1 MRRRLP
7 SLNALRVFEA
17 AARKLSFSAAADELN
32 VTQGAV
38 SRQIKTLEAEIGVPL
53 FVRHVRRIALTADG
67 ADLYPGVRGALDE
80 LERSVARVEKR
91 KASGVLTVSALPT
104 FAMSWLMPRLE
115 DFSTRN
121 PTIEVHL
128 ATSIGAV
135 NFSRDEVDLAIR
147 VGRIDASDDPD
158 APRIDLKMI
167 EDSDS
172 LRSERLMVDELVP
185 VAAPDFFTGAAPVKP
200 EDLLAYPLIHNATRG
215 NAWQDY
221 FNAAGLTVT
230 ITPEEPKF
238 GHYFMVMAAARRGDG
253 VAVIPRVL
261 VEEDIASGRL
271 VPAIAH
277 TVRSAG
283 SYYLLGR
290 EHQWDFPMIK
300 AFREWIA
307 AQAAPYETAEK
318 DRQRLK

>member
-38 SRQIKTLEAEIGVPL
+38 SRQIKALENEIGVPL
-53 FVRHVRRIALTADG
+53 FARHVRRIELTADG
-67 ADLYPGVRGALDE
+67 AVLYPGVRGALDE
-80 LERSVARVEKR
+80 LERSVARVEQR

-135 NFSRDEVDLAIR
+135 DFSRDEVDLAIR
-147 VGRIDASDDPD
+147 VGRMDGSEDDAN
-158 APRIDLKMI
+158 APRIDLKMM

-172 LRSERLMVDELVP
+172 LKAERLMVDELVP
-185 VAAPDFFTGAAPVKP
+185 VAAPDFFAGSAPLTPK
-200 EDLLAYPLIHNATRG
+200 DLLAYPLIHNATRG

-221 FNAAGLTVT
+221 FNAAGLDVT
-230 ITPEEPKF
+230 ILPEEPKF
-238 GHYFMVMAAARRGDG
+238 GHYFMVIAAARRGDG
-253 VAVIPRVL
+253 VAVVPRVL
-261 VEEDIASGRL
+261 VEEDLASGRL

-290 EHQWDFPMIK
+290 EHQWEFPMIK

-307 AQAAPYETAEK
+307 VQTSRYETE
-318 DRQRLK
+318 RQARER